1 MTQRSQFPLVDGG
14 SPKVPGLGS
23 LGERYHYWCGRSG
36 RRYLFSAV
44 TAGDLLDFTAAI
56 VVLARREGPKVI
68 GEQAMVLDGEGRT
81 QLEARLA
88 ADPRIA
94 AFIHLLSP
102 TDATRRAAIDD
113 LLGGTAA
120 QRLAA

>member
-1 MTQRSQFPLVDGG
+1 MMQRSQFTLVDGG
-14 SPKVPGLGS
+14 SPKVPGLGA
-23 LGERYHYWCGRSG
+23 LGERYHYWCGHSG

-44 TAGDLLDFTAAI
+44 TAGELLDFTAAV
-56 VVLARREGPKVI
+56 VVLARRNGTAIV
-68 GEQAMVLDGEGRT
+68 GEEAMVLDGEGRK

-88 ADPRIA
+88 ADPGIA

-102 TDATRRAAIDD
+102 TDAARRAAIED
-113 LLGGTAA
+113 LLGIAA

>member
-1 MTQRSQFPLVDGG
+1 MTERSQFNLVDGG

-23 LGERYHYWCGRSG
+23 LGERYHYWCGQSG

-44 TAGDLLDFTAAI
+44 TADDLLDFTAAI
-56 VVLARREGPKVI
+56 VVLARRTGPSIV
-68 GEQAMVLDGEGRT
+68 GEQAMVLDGEGRR
-81 QLEARLA
+81 LLAERLA
-88 ADPRIA
+88 ADPGIA

-102 TDATRRAAIDD
+102 TDASRRAAIDD
-113 LLGGTAA
+113 LLGVG